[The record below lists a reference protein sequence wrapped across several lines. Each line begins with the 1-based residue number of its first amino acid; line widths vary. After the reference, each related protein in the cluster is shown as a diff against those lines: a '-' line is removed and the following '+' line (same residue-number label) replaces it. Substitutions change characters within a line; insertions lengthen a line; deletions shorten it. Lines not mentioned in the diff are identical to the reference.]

1 MEHIAPGELEADLHD
16 SIPLTAA
23 MGVWVVRC
31 DAGGVELAAPLA
43 PNRNPQ
49 GGGFG
54 GSIAALALTA
64 AWSVVYQ
71 HVWGRTPSPAVVV
84 AEQRLEYLAP
94 VTGELRA
101 RAQGPGTAAWSRFD
115 RALERRGRGRME
127 LQASVYDGDTEAAR
141 FAGTFV
147 ALGG

>member
-1 MEHIAPGELEADLHD
+1 MDHIEPEELEAYLHD
-16 SIPLTAA
+16 GIPLTAA
-23 MGVWVVRC
+23 MGVRVIRC
-31 DAGGVELAAPLA
+31 DSAGVELAAPLA

-54 GSIAALALTA
+54 GSIAVLALTA
-64 AWSVVYQ
+64 AWSVVYR

-84 AEQRLEYLAP
+84 ADQRMEYLAP
-94 VTGELRA
+94 VTGEMRA
-101 RAQGPGTAAWSRFD
+101 RAGAPATAAWSRFD
-115 RALERRGRGRME
+115 HALERRGRGRMA